1 MNYKHFHEDLRAL
14 ASSTRDRLAKAED
27 INEFTL
33 EVTISG
39 RVVGGDLKIEA
50 ELKGGWNDRST
61 VKGGDI
67 DAITKEFLRRKGWDE
82 TNSPLCI
89 SYVEP
94 ETADAAQE

>member
-14 ASSTRDRLAKAED
+14 ASVIRDRLAKAKG
-27 INEFTL
+27 ITEFNL
-33 EVTISG
+33 EITISG

-50 ELKGGWNDRST
+50 ELRGGWNDRSV

-67 DAITKEFLRRKGWDE
+67 DAIVKEFLRRKGWDE
-82 TNSPLCI
+82 TNAPLCI

-94 ETADAAQE
+94 EEIEADAP